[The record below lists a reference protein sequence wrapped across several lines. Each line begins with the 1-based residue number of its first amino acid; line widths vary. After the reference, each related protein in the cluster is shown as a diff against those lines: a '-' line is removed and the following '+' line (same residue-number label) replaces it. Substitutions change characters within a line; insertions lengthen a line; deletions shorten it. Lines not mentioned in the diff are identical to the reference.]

1 VNKLIKKNPLSVKRT
16 NYVEYNKTKDKITA
30 FRARVFDL
38 CAQIPEGYVSTYKII
53 ADKLNCKSSQAV
65 GQALKSN
72 PFSFYATLNDDQ
84 IYVPC
89 HRVISSSMN
98 IGGFNGAIA
107 GEQIENKK
115 KFLRKEGIYFTED
128 NTLDLSC
135 SKIYTF
141 SDI

>member
-1 VNKLIKKNPLSVKRT
+1 MNKLVKKNPLAIKRT
-16 NYVEYNKTKDKITA
+16 NYVEYNKTKDQITA
-30 FRARVFDL
+30 FRARVFEL

-72 PFSFYATLNDDQ
+72 PFSFYAKLNEDQ

-89 HRVISSSMN
+89 HRVISSSLN
-98 IGGFNGAIA
+98 IGGFNGAIS
-107 GEQIENKK
+107 GQQIENKK
-115 KFLRKEGIYFTED
+115 NFLLKEGIYFTKD
-128 NTLDLSC
+128 DTLDLSR

-141 SDI
+141 PDI